1 MRVDAPDARTFLA
14 CFLICALDAVW
25 FGLTLRRCYPP
36 LDAIVPLYG
45 SLAWVCLGLA
55 IGAGRPTTAAEAFAY
70 GACVGGV
77 VYGTFN
83 GTEAAIR
90 PDWRGAHIVLD
101 VAWGALVCA
110 SSSLVSW
117 AVLASTSRVF
127 VLVLG
132 VVLCLFALG
141 SLLASSN
148 LENHIC
154 ARAPCLRRTRR

>member
-14 CFLICALDAVW
+14 GFLICALDAVW

-55 IGAGRPTTAAEAFAY
+55 IGAGRPTTAGEAFAY
-70 GACVGGV
+70 GACVGGI

-90 PDWRGAHIVLD
+90 PDWRGAHIVLG

-110 SSSLVSW
+110 SSI
-117 AVLASTSRVF
+117 LASTSHVF

-141 SLLASSN
+141 GLLASSKP
-148 LENHIC
+148 ENHIW
-154 ARAPCLRRTRR
+154 ARAPCLRRT